1 MFRIILLG
9 SVIAAG
15 TPALA
20 QEMDHSGH
28 SMAAMTNEGTPA
40 PWQQGSGT
48 SRVPGNEPMTGAH
61 IMTGDWM
68 LMAHGYAWGVYS
80 DQGGP
85 RGDEKAFVQSM
96 AMVSA
101 SRPLGDS
108 VGLQLRAMASLDPL
122 MGQRGY
128 PILFASGET
137 AHGEGLVDR
146 QHPHD
151 FLMEL
156 SARLDFDLGGTAS
169 AFLYG
174 GLPGEPAIGPAAFMH
189 RGSARFNPEAPVT
202 HHWFDSTHIT
212 FGVVTAGIAT
222 DRWQL
227 EASAFNGTEPDEE
240 RWGIDTPRLNSWAL
254 RATWTPT
261 SRWSAQISYAGIKE
275 PEALHPGQDTG
286 RLTASLSYADSRF
299 SATAAYARKNL
310 RPGPVLDAW
319 LAEAN
324 WRVTGRHNLFTRLE
338 RVENNELFDHHSPLH
353 DAVITVNKLSL
364 GYAWQLPL
372 GGEWNLALGGLVS
385 AYDKPQRIDF
395 AYGDDP
401 KSFMLFA
408 KLSLGD

>member
-1 MFRIILLG
+1 MLKLILLG
-9 SVIAAG
+9 GAIASAG
-15 TPALA
+15 PAVG
-20 QEMDHSGH
+20 QDMDHSAH
-28 SMAAMTNEGTPA
+28 AMHGSDSTA
-40 PWQQGSGT
+40 PWQPGSGT
-48 SRVPGNEPMTGAH
+48 SRQPGFEPMTGAH
-61 IMTGDWM
+61 IMSGDWM

-85 RGDEKAFVQSM
+85 RGSEKAFIQSM
-96 AMVSA
+96 AMLDA
-101 SRPLGDS
+101 SRPLGDGA
-108 VGLQLRAMASLDPL
+108 GLQLRAMASLDPL
-122 MGQRGY
+122 MGKRGY

-137 AHGEGLVDR
+137 ANGEPLIDR

-156 SARLDFDLGGTAS
+156 SARLDFDLGGNAS

-212 FGVVTAGIAT
+212 FGVLTAGIGT
-222 DRWQL
+222 DRWQV
-227 EASAFNGTEPDEE
+227 EASAFNGTEPNEE
-240 RWGIDTPRLNSWAL
+240 RWGIDTPRLDSWAV
-254 RATWTPT
+254 RASWTP
-261 SRWSAQISYAGIKE
+261 SPHWSAQISYAGIKE
-275 PEALHPGQDTG
+275 PEALHPGEDVG
-286 RLTASLSYADSRF
+286 RLTASISYASSRL
-299 SATAAYARKNL
+299 SVTGAYARKDL
-310 RPGPVLDAW
+310 KPGPVLDAW
-319 LAEAN
+319 LIEAN
-324 WRVTGRHNLFTRLE
+324 WKAAERHNIFARAE

-353 DAVITVNKLSL
+353 DVPLTVSKLSL

-385 AYDKPQRIDF
+385 AFDKPERIDF

-401 KSFMLFA
+401 RSFMLFA